1 MSDPGRDH
9 IDDLAEADRK
19 VFEHSGYQRYSD
31 QRAFQRSINA
41 VFTANWRELMALL
54 QGASTDPDL
63 AIELIQNVREP
74 TVRDQFQDQTTQRL
88 HNYAAATMTL
98 VDHSRRLL
106 RDRNDHISQEFG
118 VRLATTLDNPEV
130 PFIQDLRNF
139 MLHRSLPQLM
149 HSLSMT
155 NVNTPEAQMDSQVQ
169 LSTDELLEFKR
180 WSPGSKGFLDAQ
192 APALSLLPLIT
203 KHGQLVLSLNNW
215 LFNALAADN
224 ASALV
229 EVNEL
234 VVARNAL
241 LTGGSIE
248 QARELT
254 ERGPSRWLDL
264 PRPEE
269 GE

>member
-1 MSDPGRDH
+1 
-9 IDDLAEADRK
+9 
-19 VFEHSGYQRYSD
+19 
-31 QRAFQRSINA
+31 
-41 VFTANWRELMALL
+41 MALL
-54 QGASTDPDL
+54 QGASTNSEL
-63 AIELIQNVREP
+63 AFELIQNVREP
-74 TVRDQFQDQTTQRL
+74 TVRDQFQNQTTQRL
-88 HNYAAATMTL
+88 HNYVAATMTL

-106 RDRNDHISQEFG
+106 RGHKDDISKEFG
-118 VRLATTLDNPEV
+118 VRLATALANPQI
-130 PFIQDLRNF
+130 PLIQDLRNF

-155 NVNTPEAQMDSQVQ
+155 NVNTPQARMDSQVQ

-180 WSPGSKGFLDAQ
+180 WSPGSKAFLVAQ

-203 KHGQLVLSLNNW
+203 NHGQVVLTLNNW

-224 ASALV
+224 ATALV

-234 VVARNAL
+234 VVARNAV

-264 PRPEE
+264 PTPDP
-269 GE
+269 GSLHFPQT